1 MIEEKLVRPRTKE
14 PDNVPY
20 FESCISKRDGHSHIE
35 IIDDSVDGLQ
45 RKINEQEILINQ
57 LEYLLMHTEA
67 QCSHWKRIAC
77 A

>member
-1 MIEEKLVRPRTKE
+1 MIEENSARPCAR
-14 PDNVPY
+14 
-20 FESCISKRDGHSHIE
+20 ESGQESHFRSCFVKKDEHPCGHM
-35 IIDDSVDGLQ
+35 IDDSVDGMQ
-45 RKINEQEILINQ
+45 RKIQEQDLLINQ